1 MWWRNPQNLDLAKN
15 MLYKCWYD
23 YSFYHRYATSFQIDG
38 GLRGC
43 RHNRYYTRFQ
53 VVLWVA
59 FALFIMECVWQLRRG
74 LHYLVNCKDPD
85 YAVFW
90 NSSDSKKWNPDRC
103 GSLKHFECYDFYR
116 QINLSWICFY
126 HLIWNVQRHK
136 FDEWVGRFINSP
148 IYLYFLSFAL
158 LSEWCFVL
166 TVGCLRLPERVNA
179 EFWPQ
184 LRHCL
189 TSLITTSPLK
199 SPIMLLILAG
209 GVFI

>member
-1 MWWRNPQNLDLAKN
+1 MTIPSAIDTPLLFKLMVDWGGADTTGTIPGFKLSCELHLPYLSWSA
-15 MLYKCWYD
+15 YD
-23 YSFYHRYATSFQIDG
+23 
-38 GLRGC
+38 
-43 RHNRYYTRFQ
+43 N
-53 VVLWVA
+53 WK
-59 FALFIMECVWQLRRG
+59 RG

-116 QINLSWICFY
+116 QINLSWIYFY
-126 HLIWNVQRHK
+126 LLIWNVQRHK

-166 TVGCLRLPERVNA
+166 TVGCLRLPERENA
-179 EFWPQ
+179 ECWPQ